1 MAGIRDKNPL
11 NSDINLVHC
20 ESQLSQEPATASTPK
35 LDAVS
40 QSLLD
45 LEFNQTGESIGFN
58 EDDTQIAEQTNQTA
72 GATVM
77 VVDEQQQ
84 AVSDNDDSDRDT
96 VGDEHCC
103 SDFGND
109 ADDDVSERLPQADD
123 NIAPALYTASSIDSL
138 DLLAAVN
145 RPQLRQ
151 QEDPSSLSSTVD
163 HYLAARLAGDES
175 SEDFSDL
182 VPNSSD
188 KFGFSDSESLS
199 SSLLDSA
206 VGGASGERRP
216 SIRWIN
222 LLGDN
227 APAVFGSSTSICG
240 VCSKKV
246 YPMEMV
252 TTNGVA
258 YHKFCCKCSKCNR
271 VLSVGNFGVLSGA
284 LYCQV
289 HYTDAVRLQDAPLDK
304 KSANLDNSEPT
315 ETADPIRGRLKRRTS
330 QADELPPP
338 GISKNILNF
347 FHGLEQQSS
356 VQKQQKLPPVPQQQ
370 QQQSAVGNNRLSV
383 CTDESTTPK
392 LVSPTSPAP
401 PVAVTAVVSEPLEAL
416 KNDQP
421 TADDP
426 SNKDCLPEQGTAKAL
441 LNLWRQK
448 EAAGTL
454 GGLASNYPAA
464 DLRGG
469 GRRGSLVKSLGSAAT
484 TDVVKVSRLS
494 NWPREFGLESKF

>member
-1 MAGIRDKNPL
+1 
-11 NSDINLVHC
+11 
-20 ESQLSQEPATASTPK
+20 Q
-35 LDAVS
+35 
-40 QSLLD
+40 
-45 LEFNQTGESIGFN
+45 

-84 AVSDNDDSDRDT
+84 AVSDNDDSDRGILLAMST
-96 VGDEHCC
+96 AAQILGMMPMMTCP
-103 SDFGND
+103 SD
-109 ADDDVSERLPQADD
+109 SSQADD

-188 KFGFSDSESLS
+188 KFGFSDSESCPPLCWTQ
-199 SSLLDSA
+199 LLA
-206 VGGASGERRP
+206 RSGE
-216 SIRWIN
+216 
-222 LLGDN
+222 
-227 APAVFGSSTSICG
+227 GSSTSICG

-289 HYTDAVRLQDAPLDK
+289 HYTDAVRLQA
-304 KSANLDNSEPT
+304 
-315 ETADPIRGRLKRRTS
+315 RTS
-330 QADELPPP
+330 SDTEARLRFGQRSFRQPKFEVRDDPADSGEVD
-338 GISKNILNF
+338 G
-347 FHGLEQQSS
+347 Q
-356 VQKQQKLPPVPQQQ
+356 
-370 QQQSAVGNNRLSV
+370 RL
-383 CTDESTTPK
+383 
-392 LVSPTSPAP
+392 
-401 PVAVTAVVSEPLEAL
+401 LEARSGR
-416 KNDQP
+416 
-421 TADDP
+421 TA
-426 SNKDCLPEQGTAKAL
+426 SGRNG
-441 LNLWRQK
+441 K
-448 EAAGTL
+448 EF
-454 GGLASNYPAA
+454 ASP
-464 DLRGG
+464 
-469 GRRGSLVKSLGSAAT
+469 V
-484 TDVVKVSRLS
+484 
-494 NWPREFGLESKF
+494 

>member
-1 MAGIRDKNPL
+1 MPIASGAGGKPKQYGIKPVPTKHPTTGHSLTANRTTNLRRENAASRSTANLSSSAKPAQTTQQQDASPMRRKHQQQRGQSADRMINAPPRVEERRHL
-11 NSDINLVHC
+11 KVHSLYGSRPPWATDFDYDYDEDNENDNNDNVAESNDRHDGGSDA
-20 ESQLSQEPATASTPK
+20 ERAASRQRSRSETRR
-35 LDAVS
+35 S
-40 QSLLD
+40 
-45 LEFNQTGESIGFN
+45 

-84 AVSDNDDSDRDT
+84 AVGDNDDSDRDT

-206 VGGASGERRP
+206 VGGASGE
-216 SIRWIN
+216 
-222 LLGDN
+222 
-227 APAVFGSSTSICG
+227 GSSTSICG

-289 HYTDAVRLQDAPLDK
+289 HYTDAVRLQDGGP
-304 KSANLDNSEPT
+304 
-315 ETADPIRGRLKRRTS
+315 DPR
-330 QADELPPP
+330 
-338 GISKNILNF
+338 
-347 FHGLEQQSS
+347 
-356 VQKQQKLPPVPQQQ
+356 
-370 QQQSAVGNNRLSV
+370 
-383 CTDESTTPK
+383 
-392 LVSPTSPAP
+392 
-401 PVAVTAVVSEPLEAL
+401 PLEAP
-416 KNDQP
+416 NE
-421 TADDP
+421 P
-426 SNKDCLPEQGTAKAL
+426 S
-441 LNLWRQK
+441 R
-448 EAAGTL
+448 
-454 GGLASNYPAA
+454 
-464 DLRGG
+464 
-469 GRRGSLVKSLGSAAT
+469 
-484 TDVVKVSRLS
+484 
-494 NWPREFGLESKF
+494 

>member
-1 MAGIRDKNPL
+1 
-11 NSDINLVHC
+11 
-20 ESQLSQEPATASTPK
+20 Q
-35 LDAVS
+35 
-40 QSLLD
+40 
-45 LEFNQTGESIGFN
+45 

-484 TDVVKVSRLS
+484 TDVVKVS
-494 NWPREFGLESKF
+494 